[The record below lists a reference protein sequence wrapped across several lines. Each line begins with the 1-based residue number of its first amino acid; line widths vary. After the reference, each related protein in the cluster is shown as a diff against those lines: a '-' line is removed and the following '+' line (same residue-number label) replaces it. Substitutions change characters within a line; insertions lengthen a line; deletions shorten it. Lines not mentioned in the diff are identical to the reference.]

1 MEEVK
6 KSIDSETKF
15 SWKIK
20 WILVA
25 LLLAL
30 WSSNFSYSQES
41 DSLQQENRYE
51 KIDFIK
57 MDSYIKFDEI
67 EDARQETI
75 KYRNSIFEM
84 TRQLFTKDE
93 RLWFPEFYDI
103 RDETEKL
110 LKWIENEENCSLILN
125 NLIRQ
130 LEYDISVEKNA
141 ECRQALTNILSIVK
155 DKKNILNWV
164 VNDPIELL
172 KQNLKVWDIILI
184 NKKLKAFD
192 IWSAALKFFDEK
204 YLTDFTHVLIFIWF
218 DEDWN
223 IMVRHSTTETERLH
237 KIWVEETSFLSY
249 LFDSDRCDANWC
261 DVLVLRPIPEIR
273 QSILDFSKDKIL
285 CWYDSKAA
293 LFQWLWLKNDF
304 NDKYNCVELVTHWIQ
319 RDSLYSQGTEY
330 AVWFKWDLQKSID
343 ETINS
348 ILDLKVD
355 ELNWMTF
362 PNDLLGNPWFFKDVY
377 MTTIFRK

>member
-1 MEEVK
+1 MFWFFCMEKERK
-6 KSIDSETKF
+6 DIDIKTKF

-20 WILVA
+20 WILAA

-41 DSLQQENRYE
+41 DILKKGE
-51 KIDFIK
+51 KLK
-57 MDSYIKFDEI
+57 LDSYVEFKENELKRVLDLKDRNNVFQMTWQLLHKDKRFWFHEFDSIWKGITEILDEI
-67 EDARQETI
+67 ETREDCLLLLDDLQKQIE
-75 KYRNSIFEM
+75 FE
-84 TRQLFTKDE
+84 
-93 RLWFPEFYDI
+93 I
-103 RDETEKL
+103 
-110 LKWIENEENCSLILN
+110 LI
-125 NLIRQ
+125 
-130 LEYDISVEKNA
+130 EKNA
-141 ECRQALTNILSIVK
+141 ECRQALTKILSIVK

-218 DEDWN
+218 DEYWN

-237 KIWVEETSFLSY
+237 KIWVEETLFLSY

-261 DVLVLRPIPEIR
+261 DILVLRPIPEIR
-273 QSILDFSKDKIL
+273 QSILDFSRDKIW
-285 CWYDSKAA
+285 CWYDDKVA
-293 LFQWLWLKNDF
+293 LCQWLWLKNDF
-304 NDKYNCVELVTHWIQ
+304 NNKYNCVELVTHGIKRDTSQ
-319 RDSLYSQGTEY
+319 RSEY
-330 AVWFKWDLQKSID
+330 PVWFKWDLQKSID